1 MIKLKKILSLGVLTI
16 GVMTLAACSST
27 RHAPSGGAMGSST
40 YEGSDVDNSVLN
52 GQGLG
57 GDASLTG
64 VDGQTSLSV
73 EQLLAIHTYHFAYDS
88 AEILASDKPAVI
100 AEAQYLAAHPNQ
112 HILLAGN
119 TDSRGSRE
127 YNIAL
132 GWRRAQSVED
142 LMLLMVRINHRF
154 SLSATVKKSPLFL
167 AIVTKPTSKIVVW
180 ILVMRIKS
188 SFSALIL
195 IGGVQFC
202 FALPQVEDAG
212 DSLPAS
218 SASQN
223 SSSSGYLAST
233 GPVPSNVV
241 GGGKYCTERND

>member
-142 LMLLMVRINHRF
+142 LMLLNG
-154 SLSATVKKSPLFL
+154 ANKSQIQL
-167 AIVTKPTSKIVVW
+167 VSYGEEKPVV
-180 ILVMRIKS
+180 
-188 SFSALIL
+188 F
-195 IGGVQFC
+195 
-202 FALPQVEDAG
+202 G
-212 DSLPAS
+212 DSDEAYQ
-218 SASQN
+218 QN
-223 SSSSGYLAST
+223 RRVDL
-233 GPVPSNVV
+233 SNA
-241 GGGKYCTERND
+241 N